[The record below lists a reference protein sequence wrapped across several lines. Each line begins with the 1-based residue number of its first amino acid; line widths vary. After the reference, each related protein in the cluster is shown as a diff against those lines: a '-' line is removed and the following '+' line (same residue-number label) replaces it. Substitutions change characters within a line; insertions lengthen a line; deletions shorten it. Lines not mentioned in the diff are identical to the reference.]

1 MQVACS
7 DSVLLGEGPEASL
20 GPRGLVP
27 VPAKDL
33 SVLWG
38 PEYVSVVVW

>member
-20 GPRGLVP
+20 GPRGLAP